1 MVKFMI
7 LETASGKSAGT
18 SGQNGLRSARQRH
31 PLGPLAI
38 VLLWLLPLAG
48 CGGGATHSLTPTSQ
62 PTTIA
67 FNSRRAVD
75 GSAAANTNGTQNIWV
90 MKSDG
95 TGATPLTKLTA
106 SQADV
111 VAAAWSPDGSKIAFE
126 SFRALDGSDAP
137 STNNTL
143 NIWAMKSDGTGAT
156 PLTRLTAL
164 NAHSF
169 GPVWS
174 PDSSKI
180 AFAALRA
187 LDGSDAVGTEN
198 IWVVNADG
206 TGAAPLTKL
215 TASTATSSGPVWSPD
230 GSKIAFLSERALDG
244 SNAGNTN
251 NTSNIWAMKSDG
263 TGATP
268 LTKLTANGAL
278 SFFSVWSPDGGK
290 IAFLSERA
298 LDGSD
303 AENTN
308 STENIWVI
316 KADGSGAA
324 PLTKLTAFNART
336 GSPVWSPD
344 GSKIVFDAQ
353 RALDGRDAANINSV
367 SNIWVMSADGSSA
380 TPLTRLTVLNAD
392 SFDPVWSLDGSKIA
406 FDSQR
411 ALDGSAAANTNS
423 VSNIWVMSP
432 DGSAA
437 VPLTKLTALNSDSF
451 SPEWKP

>member
-1 MVKFMI
+1 MGMSSNQQGVTQMVKFMI

-62 PTTIA
+62 PRTIA

-75 GSAAANTNGTQNIWV
+75 GSAAANTNGTQNIGV

-95 TGATPLTKLTA
+95 TGATPLTKRTA

-126 SFRALDGSDAP
+126 SFRAMDGSDAP

-187 LDGSDAVGTEN
+187 LDGSDAAGTKYISN
-198 IWVVNADG
+198 VWADG
-206 TGAAPLTKL
+206 AGGAPATTLT
-215 TASTATSSGPVWSPD
+215 TSTATSPGRVWSPC
-230 GSKIAFLSERALDG
+230 ARNRAL
-244 SNAGNTN
+244 
-251 NTSNIWAMKSDG
+251 
-263 TGATP
+263 
-268 LTKLTANGAL
+268 L
-278 SFFSVWSPDGGK
+278 S
-290 IAFLSERA
+290 LRA
-298 LDGSD
+298 LHGSD
-303 AENTN
+303 A
-308 STENIWVI
+308 
-316 KADGSGAA
+316 
-324 PLTKLTAFNART
+324 
-336 GSPVWSPD
+336 
-344 GSKIVFDAQ
+344 
-353 RALDGRDAANINSV
+353 
-367 SNIWVMSADGSSA
+367 
-380 TPLTRLTVLNAD
+380 
-392 SFDPVWSLDGSKIA
+392 
-406 FDSQR
+406 
-411 ALDGSAAANTNS
+411 
-423 VSNIWVMSP
+423 
-432 DGSAA
+432 
-437 VPLTKLTALNSDSF
+437 
-451 SPEWKP
+451 

>member
-31 PLGPLAI
+31 TLGTLAI
-38 VLLWLLPLAG
+38 VLLLLAAAG
-48 CGGGATHSLTPTSQ
+48 CGGSSGHPLPPPNQ

-67 FNSRRAVD
+67 FSSTRALD
-75 GSAAANTNGTQNIWV
+75 GSAAANTNGTQNIWA
-90 MKSDG
+90 MKSDA
-95 TGATPLTKLTA
+95 TGMTPLTRVTA
-106 SQADV
+106 TQSDTSDPV
-111 VAAAWSPDGSKIAFE
+111 WSPDGSKIAFQ
-126 SFRALDGSDAP
+126 SPRALDGSDAAN
-137 STNNTL
+137 TNNTF
-143 NIWAMKSDGTGAT
+143 NVWVMKSDGTGAT
-156 PLTRLTAL
+156 PLTRLTAV

-169 GPVWS
+169 SPVWS
-174 PDSSKI
+174 PDGSKI

-215 TASTATSSGPVWSPD
+215 TSSFATSSGPAWSPD
-230 GSKIAFLSERALDG
+230 GSKIAFLSARALDG
-244 SNAGNTN
+244 SNAPNTN
-251 NTSNIWAMKSDG
+251 NTSNIWVMKSDG
-263 TGATP
+263 TGALP

-308 STENIWVI
+308 STENIWVM

-324 PLTKLTAFNART
+324 ALTKLTAFKAQT

-344 GSKIVFDAQ
+344 GSKIAFDSQ
-353 RALDGRDAANINSV
+353 RALDGSDAANTNST
-367 SNIWVMSADGSSA
+367 SNIWVMSADGSAA
-380 TPLTRLTVLNAD
+380 TPLTKLSVLNAD

-411 ALDGSAAANTNS
+411 ALDGSAAANANS
-423 VSNIWVMSP
+423 VSNIWVMSA
-432 DGSAA
+432 DGSGP
-437 VPLTKLTALNSDSF
+437 VPLTKLTAVNAGSF
-451 SPEWKP
+451 APEWKP